1 MKLFLDIDG
10 VLVHANPMKKV
21 EFDDDGFYKFNSEAV
36 SVLNKLSIDN
46 VEIILSSS
54 HRHRF
59 TLSKWKTIF
68 KKRGVHFDKFSIIKS
83 DITYKDSR
91 RIEIENWIRLKR
103 YKPSEVLIIDD
114 DKSLNGLEID
124 FKNRL
129 ILTNPYFG
137 LKDDFE
143 IKRVLSRKAV

>member
-10 VLVHANPMKKV
+10 VLVHANPMRKV
-21 EFDDDGFYKFNSEAV
+21 EFDDDGFYKFNSKAV
-36 SVLNKLSIDN
+36 TVLNELSVEN

-59 TLSKWKTIF
+59 SLAKWKIIF
-68 KKRGVHFDKFSIIKS
+68 KSRGVNFSKFSIMKS
-83 DITYKDSR
+83 DISHKNTR
-91 RIEIENWIRLKR
+91 RSEIENWIKLKK

-114 DKSLNGLEID
+114 DKSLNGLDIN

-137 LKDDFE
+137 LNDDLE
-143 IKRVLSRKAV
+143 IKKVLQEKF

>member
-21 EFDDDGFYKFNSEAV
+21 EFDEDGFYKFNSQAV
-36 SVLNKLSIDN
+36 SVLNTLSIDN

-59 TLSKWKTIF
+59 TLSQWKTIF
-68 KKRGVHFDKFSIIKS
+68 KNRGVHFNKFSIIKS
-83 DITYKDSR
+83 DISYRNSR
-91 RIEIENWIRLKR
+91 RIEIENWIKLKK

-114 DKSLNGLEID
+114 DKSLNGLKID

-137 LKDDFE
+137 LNDDFE
-143 IKRVLSRKAV
+143 IKRVLNRVSI